1 MPANHVRAF
10 LYTFYS
16 YYAASSSTISP
27 PTAVVGNN
35 CNGGGS
41 KASKRQKVS
50 HQFSA
55 KGGRNQNGGCG
66 GGQPT
71 AGQGLQQQPHH
82 AIVPDQLKLYS
93 ELIRSIMTY
102 RVCVLTWY
110 VVQVTKSPRGPSITV
125 FFYPPPPF
133 INRIINN

>member
-1 MPANHVRAF
+1 MCYTPAGKHNLLTHPLILYVVFRAF
-10 LYTFYS
+10 LHTFYS

-27 PTAVVGNN
+27 PTAVAGNN

-50 HQFSA
+50 HQFSV

-66 GGQPT
+66 SGQPT
-71 AGQGLQQQPHH
+71 AGQGLQQQSHH

-93 ELIRSIMTY
+93 ELTSNIMIY
-102 RVCVLTWY
+102 CKWC
-110 VVQVTKSPRGPSITV
+110 KSWNPPLCPSETIL
-125 FFYPPPPF
+125 F
-133 INRIINN
+133 

>member
-1 MPANHVRAF
+1 VA
-10 LYTFYS
+10 
-16 YYAASSSTISP
+16 
-27 PTAVVGNN
+27 GNN

-71 AGQGLQQQPHH
+71 AGQNLQQQPHH

-93 ELIRSIMTY
+93 ELIHNVMSYCLYLLGMLCRSQY
-102 RVCVLTWY
+102 LPC
-110 VVQVTKSPRGPSITV
+110 SPSVMILFYKPPSS
-125 FFYPPPPF
+125 PLH
-133 INRIINN
+133 NNPNH

>member
-1 MPANHVRAF
+1 V
-10 LYTFYS
+10 T
-16 YYAASSSTISP
+16 
-27 PTAVVGNN
+27 GNN
-35 CNGGGS
+35 CNSGGS

-71 AGQGLQQQPHH
+71 AGQGLQQQSHH

-93 ELIRSIMTY
+93 E
-102 RVCVLTWY
+102 
-110 VVQVTKSPRGPSITV
+110 
-125 FFYPPPPF
+125 
-133 INRIINN
+133 

>member
-1 MPANHVRAF
+1 MYVSAVFRAF
-10 LYTFYS
+10 LCTFYS

-27 PTAVVGNN
+27 PTAVAGNN

-93 ELIRSIMTY
+93 ELIRKIMTC
-102 RVCVLTWY
+102 RICVLTWY
-110 VVQVTKSPRGPSITV
+110 VMHVTKSPSKPNGFILFAPSHHN
-125 FFYPPPPF
+125 P
-133 INRIINN
+133 NHQ